1 MRKLLRSASEAAR
14 LFTEGELKPQRRRCR
29 GGGARRRNRR
39 GLAGG
44 SRAGLHKGPRQE
56 PAPRQPLSESEGGK
70 ESEREGAAD
79 PAPAHA
85 QPPGGGRTF
94 PAGLPG
100 SRQDGDADARQPSQH
115 SARME
120 IPPTHYP
127 AARAASVVESCINY
141 QQGTPHK
148 VFLVQTVTQASLE
161 EVTVDCTAEVLYP
174 PMGQETAPEVNF
186 TFEGEIGKNPDE
198 EDNTFYQRLKS
209 MKEPLE
215 AQNIPDSFGNVPPEM
230 KPVRHLAWVASG
242 YIIWQ
247 NSTENTWYK
256 MAKIQTV
263 KQVQRNDDFI
273 ELDYTILLHDIA
285 SQEIIPWQMQVLW
298 HPQYGTKVKHN
309 SRLPKEAQLE

>member
-1 MRKLLRSASEAAR
+1 
-14 LFTEGELKPQRRRCR
+14 
-29 GGGARRRNRR
+29 
-39 GLAGG
+39 
-44 SRAGLHKGPRQE
+44 
-56 PAPRQPLSESEGGK
+56 
-70 ESEREGAAD
+70 
-79 PAPAHA
+79 
-85 QPPGGGRTF
+85 
-94 PAGLPG
+94 
-100 SRQDGDADARQPSQH
+100 
-115 SARME
+115 
-120 IPPTHYP
+120 
-127 AARAASVVESCINY
+127 AASVVESCINY
-141 QQGTPHK
+141 QQGSPHK
-148 VFLVQTVTQASLE
+148 VFLVQTVKQASLQDIPGRGHKYRLKFSVE
-161 EVTVDCTAEVLYP
+161 EIIQKQVTVNCTAEVLYP
-174 PMGQETAPEVNF
+174 PMGQDTAPEVNF

-198 EDNTFYQRLKS
+198 EDTTFYHRLKS

-230 KPVRHLAWVASG
+230 KPVQHLAWVACG

-285 SQEIIPWQMQVLW
+285 SQVEYHFPLFDATLKIETHFVATEIIPWQMQVLW

>member
-1 MRKLLRSASEAAR
+1 
-14 LFTEGELKPQRRRCR
+14 
-29 GGGARRRNRR
+29 
-39 GLAGG
+39 
-44 SRAGLHKGPRQE
+44 
-56 PAPRQPLSESEGGK
+56 
-70 ESEREGAAD
+70 
-79 PAPAHA
+79 
-85 QPPGGGRTF
+85 
-94 PAGLPG
+94 
-100 SRQDGDADARQPSQH
+100 
-115 SARME
+115 ME

-127 AARAASVVESCINY
+127 ASRAASVAESCINY

-148 VFLVQTVTQASLE
+148 LFLVQTVKQASLE
-161 EVTVDCTAEVLYP
+161 DIPGKGHKYRLKFSVEEIIQKQVTVNCTAEVLYP
-174 PMGQETAPEVNF
+174 PMGQDSAPEVNF

-215 AQNIPDSFGNVPPEM
+215 AQNIPDSFGNVPLEM
-230 KPVRHLAWVASG
+230 KPVRHLAWVACG

-285 SQEIIPWQMQVLW
+285 SQEMIPWQMQVLW